1 MQSMELV
8 TWARDKGLAYVGL
21 LVTAAIYVP
30 YLIATTGLKIV
41 NPSYVPI
48 IEPFSIAVILSA
60 FAAATL
66 LSGKLSDNTNST

>member
-1 MQSMELV
+1 MNPV
-8 TWARDKGLAYVGL
+8 TWAKAKGPAYVGL

-30 YLIATTGLKIV
+30 YLIATTGLKIT

-48 IEPFSIAVILSA
+48 IEPFSIAVVLLA

-66 LSGKLSDNTNST
+66 LSGKLGDNTNST